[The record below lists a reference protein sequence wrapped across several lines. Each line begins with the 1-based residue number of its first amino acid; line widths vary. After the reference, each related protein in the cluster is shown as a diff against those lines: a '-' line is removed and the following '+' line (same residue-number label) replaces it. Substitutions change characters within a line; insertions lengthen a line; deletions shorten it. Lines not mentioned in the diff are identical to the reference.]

1 MFSFKVE
8 IWLVAWSQTAFSV
21 FFFSSKMLQ
30 LQNPVYDLLYLTFNW
45 NTVMKPYKFALGE
58 TNGQTLLTPTMS
70 SEFRILSA
78 ADRCELLNQY
88 SAERESDP
96 IAADTWWFSKSWIKL
111 RLWAESLLDSR
122 KWALIARQ
130 CQIPSAARRSA
141 RSRPS
146 ALEYI
151 STVSSLSA
159 VWVLWCFHAGGVF
172 AAAASSFDSG
182 SGTSLLVPLR
192 HSSVS

>member
-1 MFSFKVE
+1 
-8 IWLVAWSQTAFSV
+8 
-21 FFFSSKMLQ
+21 MLQ

-45 NTVMKPYKFALGE
+45 NTVMKPYRFALGE

-151 STVSSLSA
+151 STVPSLFCCAGA
-159 VWVLWCFHAGGVF
+159 VAF
-172 AAAASSFDSG
+172 SRRRSFRCCGLKFWQRPRD
-182 SGTSLLVPLR
+182 VPLG
-192 HSSVS
+192 SPSAFFCFLAIDVDAS